1 MTRSEDIP
9 ALLDALCEIY
19 DASVSCLRSALAH
32 YLERGERPDPKA
44 RTDGLFAYPELRI
57 DYRHDEPG
65 DFPTRAYGRLNR
77 PGRYATSIAR
87 PRLFRRYLEEQ
98 LRLLVEDYAVEVSVG
113 RSESEIPYPYVL
125 DGSEDLRLDG
135 ALAADLGRWFP
146 TTELAHIGDEIAD
159 GAWLH
164 TGRESRPLA
173 LFDGPRVD
181 FSLARLRHYS
191 GTPSEHTQRYILF
204 TNYIRYVD
212 EFVRFAVAELQRE
225 DSPYE
230 ALSAAGGVYV
240 TSDTEDAEAKVAEGG
255 WRRHQMPAY
264 HLIAPGGGGI
274 TLVNI
279 GVGPSNAKTVCDHL
293 AVLRPEA
300 WLMIGHCGGLRP
312 SQTIG
317 DYVLA
322 HAYLR
327 DDHVLDDVLPTE
339 IPLPAIAE
347 VQQALFDAAAQV
359 TGRGAAGAE
368 ETPAHRHGRHHRRP
382 QLGIALHGVGDP
394 LQPVARRRHRHGI
407 GDGGGAGLSLPRALR
422 HPALRLGQ
430 AAPRRDQAARPG
442 QCLLRARD
450 QPASPHRH
458 RDASHPQ
465 AGGRPAPFA
474 QAAQLRRAA
483 LPVSGRHPLVECARQ
498 AALGAYAPYSGFAVG
513 CAIESVNGEVAA
525 GANMENACYRLG
537 VCAEIAAL
545 TAAQQAFG
553 LDKIARIAV
562 SGGRVEGG
570 ALAGASVVTSCGG
583 CRQSILEAAQLSGC
597 DIEIVSANGDG
608 SETRVDRISTL
619 LPHGFGPANL
629 RDAE

>member
-19 DASVSCLRSALAH
+19 DSSVSCLRTALAH
-32 YLERGERPDPKA
+32 YLDRGERPDPEA
-44 RTDGLFAYPELRI
+44 RTRGLFAYPELRI
-57 DYRHDEPG
+57 DYRHDQPS

-98 LRLLVEDYAVEVSVG
+98 LRLLVEDYEVEVSAG
-113 RSESEIPYPYVL
+113 RSPSEIPYPYVL
-125 DGSEDLRLDG
+125 DGSDDLRLDG

-159 GAWLH
+159 GAWVH
-164 TGRESRPLA
+164 EGRKARPLA

-181 FSLARLRHYS
+181 FSLARLRHYT

-204 TNYIRYVD
+204 TNYVRYVD
-212 EFVRFAVAELQRE
+212 EFVRFAAAELRRP

-240 TSDTEDAEAKVAEGG
+240 TRDTPDAETKVAEGG

-264 HLIAPGGGGI
+264 HLVAPEGGGI

-327 DDHVLDDVLPTE
+327 DDHVLDEMLPTE

-359 TGRGAAGAE
+359 TGEAPQELKRRLRTGTVVTTDDRNWELRYTLSALRFNQSRAVAIDMESATVAAQGYRFRVPYG
-368 ETPAHRHGRHHRRP
+368 TLLCVSDKP
-382 QLGIALHGVGDP
+382 LHGE
-394 LQPVARRRHRHGI
+394 I
-407 GDGGGAGLSLPRALR
+407 KLP
-422 HPALRLGQ
+422 GQ
-430 AAPRRDQAARPG
+430 ANAFYERAISQH
-442 QCLLRARD
+442 LRIGIETLRILKGEGVQLHSRKLRSFD
-450 QPASPHRH
+450 EP
-458 RDASHPQ
+458 
-465 AGGRPAPFA
+465 PF
-474 QAAQLRRAA
+474 R
-483 LPVSGRHPLVECARQ
+483 
-498 AALGAYAPYSGFAVG
+498 
-513 CAIESVNGEVAA
+513 
-525 GANMENACYRLG
+525 
-537 VCAEIAAL
+537 
-545 TAAQQAFG
+545 
-553 LDKIARIAV
+553 
-562 SGGRVEGG
+562 
-570 ALAGASVVTSCGG
+570 
-583 CRQSILEAAQLSGC
+583 
-597 DIEIVSANGDG
+597 
-608 SETRVDRISTL
+608 
-619 LPHGFGPANL
+619 
-629 RDAE
+629 